1 MKRNNLWITTLA
13 LGIALSAYGQ
23 QADGGISAEM
33 LQQIKQSYKGTPT
46 DKAIHNAIS
55 NNDINK
61 LAVNAESKNNFDTY
75 FSHKVNGKG
84 ITNQK
89 SSGRCWLFTGLNV
102 FRAQAIAKYNM
113 GDFPVLTKLFFLLGP
128 T

>member
-61 LAVNAESKNNFDTY
+61 LALNDESKNNFDTF
-75 FSHKVNGKG
+75 FSLKVNG
-84 ITNQK
+84 
-89 SSGRCWLFTGLNV
+89 
-102 FRAQAIAKYNM
+102 
-113 GDFPVLTKLFFLLGP
+113 
-128 T
+128 

>member
-13 LGIALSAYGQ
+13 LGIALSTYGQ

-61 LAVNAESKNNFDTY
+61 C
-75 FSHKVNGKG
+75 
-84 ITNQK
+84 IP
-89 SSGRCWLFTGLNV
+89 CTGD
-102 FRAQAIAKYNM
+102 R
-113 GDFPVLTKLFFLLGP
+113 
-128 T
+128 

>member
-75 FSHKVNGKG
+75 FSHKVNGNLPDVAG
-84 ITNQK
+84 
-89 SSGRCWLFTGLNV
+89 CLP
-102 FRAQAIAKYNM
+102 
-113 GDFPVLTKLFFLLGP
+113 D
-128 T
+128 

>member
-102 FRAQAIAKYNM
+102 FRDRKS
-113 GDFPVLTKLFFLLGP
+113 VV
-128 T
+128 